1 MSLFFQFIK
10 LCLPRIIK
18 MGVVIGISMQMLF
31 KLSTIIP
38 YLNYSFFPMVFP
50 PLAHFSQ
57 NTTHTQLALQHQN

>member
-1 MSLFFQFIK
+1 
-10 LCLPRIIK
+10 
-18 MGVVIGISMQMLF
+18 MGAVIGISMQMLF